1 MALNKLIK
9 DHLLPFL
16 IDLEWKGPTNSS
28 FIREIRAVKVGNEDQ
43 MIITSI
49 VGTLFDI
56 YKSYWPWEVKGKYD
70 GTEDE

>member
-1 MALNKLIK
+1 V
-9 DHLLPFL
+9 
-16 IDLEWKGPTNSS
+16 
-28 FIREIRAVKVGNEDQ
+28 RAVKVGNEDQ

-56 YKSYWPWEVKGKYD
+56 YKAYWPWEVKGKYD